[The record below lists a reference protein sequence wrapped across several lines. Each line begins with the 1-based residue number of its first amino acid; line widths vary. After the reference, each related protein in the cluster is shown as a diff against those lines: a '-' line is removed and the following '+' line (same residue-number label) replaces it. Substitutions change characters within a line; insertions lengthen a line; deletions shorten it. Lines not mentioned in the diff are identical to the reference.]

1 MSVADKMETVARRHS
16 HARANATSVLL
27 VAASAVR
34 RAALAERL
42 VKAFDR
48 GVAEVRARSSL
59 AADTATPAGIADIVV
74 ADLETPSEASAIIR
88 ALEQGGGAGSVA
100 LIDDPDPRWLRSAL
114 KAGIN
119 AIISREAAMEELRLS
134 LAAADAG
141 LVLLHPTSARNL
153 IMSHLPASELSYQH
167 EQLTA
172 REQEVLRLL
181 SDGLGNKEIAT
192 RLAISEHTAKFH
204 ISSILGKLGA
214 ATRTEAVTQ
223 GIKRGLIAI

>member
-1 MSVADKMETVARRHS
+1 METRARRHL
-16 HARANATSVLL
+16 HARAQATRLVL
-27 VAASAVR
+27 VAASQVR
-34 RAALAERL
+34 RAALSERL

-48 GVAEVRARSSL
+48 GPAEVTARSWL
-59 AADTATPAGIADIVV
+59 VARAATPAAIADIIV
-74 ADLETPSEASAIIR
+74 ADLETPSEAAAMIR
-88 ALEQGGGAGSVA
+88 SLEESGGSGHVA

-119 AIISREAAMEELRLS
+119 AIISREAALEELRLA

-141 LVLLHPTSARNL
+141 LVLLHPTSAQNL
-153 IMSHLPASELSYQH
+153 IATQMPAPELSYQQ

-181 SDGLGNKEIAT
+181 SDGLANKDIAA

-223 GIKRGLIAI
+223 GIRRGLIAI

>member
-1 MSVADKMETVARRHS
+1 METLARRHS
-16 HARANATSVLL
+16 HARADATRVLL
-27 VAASAVR
+27 VAASQVR
-34 RAALAERL
+34 RTALSERL
-42 VKAFDR
+42 VKAF
-48 GVAEVRARSSL
+48 GSGPAEVTPRSSFV
-59 AADTATPAGIADIVV
+59 AGAATPAGIADIVM
-74 ADLETPSEASAIIR
+74 ADLETPAEAAAMIR
-88 ALEQGGGAGSVA
+88 ALQQEGGGAGAIA
-100 LIDDPDPRWLRSAL
+100 LIDDPDPRWLRLAL

-119 AIISREAAMEELRLS
+119 AIISREAALEELRLA

-153 IMSHLPASELSYQH
+153 ITAHLPPPELSYQH

>member
-1 MSVADKMETVARRHS
+1 METPARRRS
-16 HARANATSVLL
+16 HARADATRLVL
-27 VAASAVR
+27 VAASQVR
-34 RAALAERL
+34 RSALSERL
-42 VKAFDR
+42 IKAFDR
-48 GVAEVRARSSL
+48 GPAEVTARSSL
-59 AADTATPAGIADIVV
+59 VAGITTPAGIADIVV
-74 ADLETPSEASAIIR
+74 ADLETPAEAAAMIR
-88 ALEQGGGAGSVA
+88 SLEQGGGAGAVA

-114 KAGIN
+114 KGGIN
-119 AIISREAAMEELRLS
+119 AIISREAAPEELRLA

-141 LVLLHPTSARNL
+141 LILLHPTSARNL
-153 IMSHLPASELSYQH
+153 ITAHLPAPELSYQQ

-172 REQEVLRLL
+172 REHEVLRLL
-181 SDGLGNKEIAT
+181 SDGLGNKEIAA

>member
-1 MSVADKMETVARRHS
+1 METLARRHS
-16 HARANATSVLL
+16 HARANATRVLL
-27 VAASAVR
+27 VAASQTR
-34 RAALAERL
+34 RAALSERL
-42 VKAFDR
+42 VKVFDR
-48 GVAEVRARSSL
+48 GASEVTARSSFV
-59 AADTATPAGIADIVV
+59 AGASTPAGIADIVV
-74 ADLETPSEASAIIR
+74 ADLETPSEAAAMIR
-88 ALEQGGGAGSVA
+88 SLEQGGGAGAIA

-119 AIISREAAMEELRLS
+119 AIISREAAVEELRLA

-141 LVLLHPTSARNL
+141 LVLLHPTSAQNL
-153 IMSHLPASELSYQH
+153 IATHLPAPELSYQQ